1 MKAAF
6 NHMED
11 YIVEHLGLFSQSEIE
26 RMAVGNEYI
35 EYSEGCLLDN
45 FIFWDSQTQ
54 QYFLCLVH
62 FLTTWTACYEVFA
75 EDGNGAEIFGMW
87 NKLTY

>member
-1 MKAAF
+1 MQ
-6 NHMED
+6 N
-11 YIVEHLGLFSQSEIE
+11 LGLFSAKAVNQ
-26 RMAVGNEYI
+26 MATGNEYI

-62 FLTTWTACYEVFA
+62 FLTTWTACYEVFT
-75 EDGNGAEIFGMW
+75 EGENGAEIFDMW
-87 NKLTY
+87 DKMMGDRACLA